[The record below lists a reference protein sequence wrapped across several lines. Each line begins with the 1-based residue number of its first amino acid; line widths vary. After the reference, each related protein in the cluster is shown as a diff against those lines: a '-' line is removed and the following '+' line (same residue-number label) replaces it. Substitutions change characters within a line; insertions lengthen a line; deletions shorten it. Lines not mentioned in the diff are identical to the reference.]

1 MKGPPNYYAILGIS
15 SAATQSEIRVAAE
28 RLGSQF
34 SADMHD
40 PAGNVAYR
48 QLLTAYDVLSNPEKR
63 ASYDAQLTQLSSR
76 LLQVNLMAS
85 RQTIGPE
92 QEHLLYLLTDIRPPE
107 QKQEEKQA
115 VNICLVIDRSTS
127 MRGERLDRVKAA
139 TRLMVEKL
147 SGEDVISIVTFSDRA
162 ELVCPAGFAQ
172 NRNQILARLST
183 IMAGGG
189 TEIYQGL
196 KAGVRELTK
205 VTLSKY
211 VNQLIL
217 LTDGHTYGD
226 EEECLK
232 LAGESAGR
240 GISFSAFGI
249 GGDWNDKFLDQLV
262 APASG
267 HSAYIENPADLIRHL
282 NERIQGLSVIYAQDV
297 HLALQLPENVSL
309 KYAMKMTPFAQ
320 PLTGRKHDLTLG
332 SLEGRAPLS
341 VLLELVVR
349 PQFVGQ
355 VVKIPLKFTANIP
368 SHRLQNYEI
377 EAVHE
382 MTVVTGVESPPP
394 PQLLVRAVQMLNLYR
409 MNEQVWDDVEAGR
422 LEVATSRIKRLTS
435 RLEEAG
441 HSQLAQQARLETQ
454 RLAHVGT
461 MSLEGRKKLKY
472 GTRSLLTKTMK
483 LVEHD

>member
-1 MKGPPNYYAILGIS
+1 MKSPPNYYAILGVS
-15 SAATQSEIRVAAE
+15 SVATQTEIRVAAE

-34 SADMHD
+34 PTDMHD
-40 PAGNVAYR
+40 PAGNMAYR
-48 QLLTAYDVLSNPEKR
+48 QLLTAYEVLSNPEKR
-63 ASYDAQLTQLSSR
+63 ASYDAQLTRLSSR

-92 QEHLLYLLTDIRPPE
+92 HDYLLYLLADVRPPE

-162 ELVCPAGFAQ
+162 ELVCPAGFVQ
-172 NRNQILARLST
+172 NRNQILARLSAV
-183 IMAGGG
+183 MAGGG

-196 KAGVRELTK
+196 KAGLHALNK

-211 VNQLIL
+211 INQLIL

-226 EEECLK
+226 DEECLK

-240 GISFSAFGI
+240 GITFSAFGI

-262 APASG
+262 APSSG
-267 HSAYIENPADLIRHL
+267 HSAYIENPADIIHHL
-282 NERIQGLSVIYAQDV
+282 NERIQGLSAIYAQDV
-297 HLALQLPENVSL
+297 RLALQLPENVSL

-320 PLTGRKHDLTLG
+320 PLTGRKHELALG

-341 VLLELVVR
+341 ILLELVVK
-349 PQFVGQ
+349 PQAIGQ
-355 VVKIPLKFTANIP
+355 VIKIPMKFTANIP
-368 SHRLQNYEI
+368 SHHLQNYDV
-377 EAVHE
+377 EAIHE
-382 MTVVTGVESPPP
+382 LTVVTGVESPPP
-394 PQLLVRAVQMLNLYR
+394 PQLLIRAVQMLNLYR
-409 MNEQVWDDVEAGR
+409 MNEQVWDDVEAGH
-422 LEVATSRIKRLTS
+422 LEAATSRINRLTS

-441 HSQLAQQARLETQ
+441 HTQLAQQARLETQ